1 MQKKKK
7 KKGFSR
13 IFKSG
18 VSAYIVVLVL
28 FSYFIFMLCSYFNA
42 ILQVMFLVSTVMFM
56 IGVPINILKCLLK
69 LWLMF
74 AHPELLSTWI
84 QE

>member
-7 KKGFSR
+7 KVSR
-13 IFKSG
+13 ICKSG

-28 FSYFIFMLCSYFNA
+28 FSYFIFMFNSYFNA

-56 IGVPINILKCLLK
+56 SRVPINILKCLWK